1 MGRLSFRDAAMSET
15 LPERT
20 SITKV
25 YLAPDNPKERLVEH
39 WHCNDCGG
47 VMMEPHDG
55 YCGKCG
61 RS

>member
-1 MGRLSFRDAAMSET
+1 MSET

-39 WHCNDCGG
+39 WHCNGCGG
-47 VMMEPHDG
+47 VMMEPRDG

-61 RS
+61 RP